1 MVSRF
6 KPAPGGFITTVNE
19 RARSRHTPL
28 ASRAIERSVASMPA
42 TGGQAP
48 LYRGTVLAMPSEIE
62 AEGSMG
68 EIAAERIAWRRAG
81 SLPQTFRHQDT
92 ILLLS
97 DLALAL
103 ARLRARL
110 PADLPLRAAE
120 AWLTSRSTVG
130 AITYLSDSPLE
141 RSKP

>member
-1 MVSRF
+1 MPEVY
-6 KPAPGGFITTVNE
+6 
-19 RARSRHTPL
+19 L
-28 ASRAIERSVASMPA
+28 A
-42 TGGQAP
+42 QAP

-103 ARLRARL
+103 AHSVRGCRRISRSGQQR
-110 PADLPLRAAE
+110 PG
-120 AWLTSRSTVG
+120 WTSRSTVG

>member
-1 MVSRF
+1 MVA
-6 KPAPGGFITTVNE
+6 PAGAPV
-19 RARSRHTPL
+19 RKWSPALPL
-28 ASRAIERSVASMPA
+28 LPDGRGRIAGSLSGA
-42 TGGQAP
+42 GP

-103 ARLRARL
+103 AHSVRGCRRISRSGQQR
-110 PADLPLRAAE
+110 PG
-120 AWLTSRSTVG
+120 WTSRSTVG
-130 AITYLSDSPLE
+130 AITYLSDSPLA